1 MKNWQF
7 DQYLRSYH
15 ERDRFI
21 AEIDA
26 EIAELYEDIS
36 PVLTGY
42 YIDSIKKCSV
52 SIETYVFH
60 IIERKAELNFKRDRI
75 EQQHKTVVKMFNH
88 LNECDKD
95 IINRSYILSYRER
108 KYFKTLLEQFVKE
121 ETKASYTEDMTV
133 YEHDLLALPVEEYDN
148 VIESMD
154 DTELF
159 SDYYDQDDTLD
170 IKIDERNRRMNE
182 MRNARGRKSKQPE
195 IVAAG

>member
-15 ERDRFI
+15 ERNRFI

-52 SIETYVFH
+52 PIETYVFH

-75 EQQHKTVVKMFNH
+75 EQQHKIVAKMLNN
-88 LNECDKD
+88 LNERDKD

-108 KYFKTLLEQFVKE
+108 KHFKTLLEQLIDE
-121 ETKASYTEDMTV
+121 EPTQPYNDDMTV
-133 YEHDLLALPVEEYDN
+133 YEHDLLALPVDEYDN
-148 VIESMD
+148 VVESMD

-182 MRNARGRKSKQPE
+182 MRNTRGRKLKE
-195 IVAAG
+195 AV